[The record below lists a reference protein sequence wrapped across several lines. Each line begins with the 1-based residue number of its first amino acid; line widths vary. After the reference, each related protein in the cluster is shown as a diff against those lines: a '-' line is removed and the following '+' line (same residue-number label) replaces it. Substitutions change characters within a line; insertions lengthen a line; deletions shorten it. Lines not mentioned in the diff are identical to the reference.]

1 MTYDKTKTGQ
11 RDRSRVDVNDPKLQ
25 VDMNDPNEVE
35 YLRRR
40 FPGKTH
46 TQIAEAIKLA
56 GPSRVNIVKHLR
68 GKSSL

>member
-1 MTYDKTKTGQ
+1 
-11 RDRSRVDVNDPKLQ
+11 VNDPKLQ
-25 VDMNDPNEVE
+25 VDADDPNEVE

-46 TQIAEAIKLA
+46 AQITEAIKIA